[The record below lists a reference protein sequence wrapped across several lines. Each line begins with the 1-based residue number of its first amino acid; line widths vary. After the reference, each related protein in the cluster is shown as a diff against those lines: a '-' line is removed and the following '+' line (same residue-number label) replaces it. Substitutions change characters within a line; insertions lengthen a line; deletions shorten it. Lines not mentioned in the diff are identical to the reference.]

1 MSTEDR
7 NRFAMCFDD
16 DDSETEDNA
25 PIQDIDNEYVDQKHA
40 VYNPLDVLA
49 KFDIRPSRLSSSNSS
64 QNGSAR
70 PVSSLTQKKILA
82 GEVAHHEEEA
92 VKPLCVSK
100 ISGDEVDFLQT
111 EFADDE
117 VDAPHDLIEDGML
130 HGEGRDEH
138 EDQQEICLGRGDS
151 QYKKSSDEKPP
162 KLKPFEPQVPFD
174 WFDMLI
180 GIVAISVFFVDIGTD
195 IELATHY
202 FKKKM
207 WMYGGVTAG
216 LIIGPSIVTC
226 FLGLHWY
233 IIDYRKE
240 KQVVEKLKRQKRKA
254 YITPNYVWFL
264 RIFFTLLQ
272 FGPVV
277 RIIEYL
283 RCGLRSQNE
292 KLSPKERRRYYRFML
307 YEDVDSC
314 LLRLFESFL
323 EAAPQL
329 TWQLYIVIDLKPQE
343 DVVGKSFRALALI
356 SSWGSLAISL
366 VSYHKS
372 LRNSHEEKAKMSL
385 ISLPFYFIWRASEI
399 GGRVLSIAMFA
410 SVFKLWVFGPLVF
423 HWLFVSGWLMM
434 QRTTFYKNKCLEK
447 VFNVICGY
455 VMVFCFLN
463 LREGQTRFRFI
474 LFYFV
479 VYTESFFM
487 LAFWFRFTQD
497 LGAWF
502 HIWGFVVVLVLFV
515 VHIVFQLLY
524 YRFFHPTKNIKTCLP
539 CDRYVIYSSICV
551 LQVGALVLLIVVVGD
566 GSSEH
571 YTMPELDSR
580 SSGDG
585 IKSNSMVQDGSSGRK
600 RANQS
605 SVSVL

>member
-1 MSTEDR
+1 MSAEDR
-7 NRFAMCFDD
+7 NGFAMCFDD
-16 DDSETEDNA
+16 DDSENEDTV
-25 PIQDIDNEYVDQKHA
+25 PIQDMDNESADQKHNP
-40 VYNPLDVLA
+40 YNPFDVLA

-70 PVSSLTQKKILA
+70 PVSSLTQKKFLA
-82 GEVAHHEEEA
+82 GEVAHNDEET
-92 VKPLCVSK
+92 VKPLYVSK

-111 EFADDE
+111 EVDQDN

-130 HGEGRDEH
+130 RGDGGEEH
-138 EDQQEICLGRGDS
+138 EDQTEICLGRGDS
-151 QYKKSSDEKPP
+151 QYKKDDKPP

-180 GIVAISVFFVDIGTD
+180 GVVAISVFFVDIGTD

-202 FKKKM
+202 FKQKM

-216 LIIGPSIVTC
+216 LIIGPSLVTC

-240 KQVVEKLKRQKRKA
+240 KQVVEKLKRQRRKA
-254 YITPNYVWFL
+254 YITPKYVWFL

-277 RIIEYL
+277 RSGGFVAFI
-283 RCGLRSQNE
+283 GLLAVLITE
-292 KLSPKERRRYYRFML
+292 
-307 YEDVDSC
+307 
-314 LLRLFESFL
+314 
-323 EAAPQL
+323 
-329 TWQLYIVIDLKPQE
+329 
-343 DVVGKSFRALALI
+343 SFRALALI

-423 HWLFVSGWLMM
+423 HWLFVSVWLMM

-487 LAFWFRFTQD
+487 LAFWFRFTTD

-524 YRFFHPTKNIKTCLP
+524 YRFFHPTGNIKTCLP
-539 CDRYVIYSSICV
+539 CDRYVIYSSICHEV
-551 LQVGALVLLIVVVGD
+551 QPQEQEEVVVVVGD
-566 GSSEH
+566 GVSSEH

-580 SSGDG
+580 SGGEG
-585 IKSNSMVQDGSSGRK
+585 IINSNSLTCGDVSTGRK
-600 RANQS
+600 RVNQS